1 MRRSLRTFATDW
13 RKEQE
18 EKDQKTRQRLSEE
31 RAGLIKNGIMAP
43 ELRKVLEE
51 IFCLYSDEKKDSDTC
66 DLVRSLTSTMAAR
79 LWYRCGMKLASLE
92 SILQAK
98 EDTKHATVTLGDFL
112 GVIEKVVE
120 EDEAKVANEQVS
132 DSAAVL
138 SCEVRMI

>member
-1 MRRSLRTFATDW
+1 
-13 RKEQE
+13 
-18 EKDQKTRQRLSEE
+18 
-31 RAGLIKNGIMAP
+31 MAP

-51 IFCLYSDEKKDSDTC
+51 IFCLYSDAKKDSDKC
-66 DLVRSLTSTMAAR
+66 DSVTSLTAAR

-98 EDTKHATVTLGDFL
+98 VDTKHATVTLGDFL